1 MYDNNE
7 HMPIKINKRKRKEM
21 IIMPRRDGTGPMGMG
36 PMTGRGAG
44 LCNGDFANLN
54 FERRFGGNGCQR
66 GYRRQFFQ
74 TGVPGYFRNCYF
86 QDTQTTDEKA
96 FLELEEERLRN
107 QLKSVKERLSN
118 LSSTEE

>member
-1 MYDNNE
+1 
-7 HMPIKINKRKRKEM
+7 
-21 IIMPRRDGTGPMGMG
+21 MPRRDGTGPMGMG

-66 GYRRQFFQ
+66 GYRSQFFQ
-74 TGVPGYFRNCYF
+74 TGVAGYLRNCYF
-86 QDTQTTDEKA
+86 QVTQTTDEKA